1 VDLVISYALIYIRL
15 SQSIKIDIANKSI
28 QSISIADF
36 YRLLSAIDN
45 DRSKSKKFYR
55 LLLIEKIANNQ

>member
-45 DRSKSKKFYR
+45 DRSESKKFYR

>member
-1 VDLVISYALIYIRL
+1 MDLVISYALIYIRL

-45 DRSKSKKFYR
+45 DRSESKKFYQ

>member
-45 DRSKSKKFYR
+45 DRSESKKFYQ